1 MAISKIAK
9 ARESV
14 SARPRTSVTHMTGE
28 GQDLLARIETF
39 EKRNAVHGTA
49 DDYIVALDASLGWAG
64 RGAHE

>member
-1 MAISKIAK
+1 
-9 ARESV
+9 
-14 SARPRTSVTHMTGE
+14 MTGE